1 MGSLMDVGVV
11 NSRVSHRD
19 VFWFLFD
26 FLSQE
31 NVYTQE
37 SMKKNMIDIYVSVSI
52 FTVVTLFPPLG

>member
-1 MGSLMDVGVV
+1 MDVGVV